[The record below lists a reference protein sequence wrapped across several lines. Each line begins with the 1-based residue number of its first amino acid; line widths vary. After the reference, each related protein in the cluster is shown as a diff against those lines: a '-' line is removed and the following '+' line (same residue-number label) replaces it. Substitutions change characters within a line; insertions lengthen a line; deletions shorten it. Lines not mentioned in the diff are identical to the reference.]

1 MVSGAKVG
9 FLELI
14 LDSFFF
20 KEAPH
25 GILIK
30 VSVLMVLHFKFDSSS
45 VFSKPSCAQEKIGL
59 LVNKLD

>member
-1 MVSGAKVG
+1 MVSEVKVG

-30 VSVLMVLHFKFDSSS
+30 VSELMVLHRKFDRSS
-45 VFSKPSCAQEKIGL
+45 VFSKPSCAQKKIGL
-59 LVNKLD
+59 LVNKSD